1 MQQTD
6 KSISPKTSLFSRIF
20 QVLFNLPMI
29 LDIIMNAEDELY
41 EENLLIVKDAYI
53 CLDSV
58 VTVGGDKGRSAFIN
72 NRGIH
77 SLCQVVT
84 KQTFQHEDATNLL
97 LNLLSTSGHIC
108 WTYHTAFNDFN
119 QLMGKLC
126 TDFANSQDET
136 KFELCDTIRT
146 ILRSYPKSNF
156 DEDECEWL
164 PMLQQGLHDILFS
177 RLGKKQR
184 DPAMML
190 VASVIEVSD
199 FNWCLN
205 NYEPG

>member
-1 MQQTD
+1 
-6 KSISPKTSLFSRIF
+6 
-20 QVLFNLPMI
+20 
-29 LDIIMNAEDELY
+29 
-41 EENLLIVKDAYI
+41 
-53 CLDSV
+53 
-58 VTVGGDKGRSAFIN
+58 
-72 NRGIH
+72 
-77 SLCQVVT
+77 
-84 KQTFQHEDATNLL
+84 
-97 LNLLSTSGHIC
+97 
-108 WTYHTAFNDFN
+108 
-119 QLMGKLC
+119 MGKLC

-156 DEDECEWL
+156 DEDDCEWL

-177 RLGKKQR
+177 RLGKSQR

-205 NYEPG
+205 ASENRLITDHICKFLQIKRYSKCIFNRSLVSVFYSI